1 MYTIIILLNISRLVC
16 FILDYHIHFSKKFSM
31 PSVIQIQMSDNIIFF
46 QQFFFVINN
55 NEDHRNRMIVGFMW
69 QVGGFL
75 RVLWFAPTIKLTAKI

>member
-1 MYTIIILLNISRLVC
+1 
-16 FILDYHIHFSKKFSM
+16 M

-69 QVGGFL
+69 QVGDFL